1 MKRKQR
7 SLYAFLATVALLAV
21 FWVGGAA
28 HWVLW
33 TLGVLAVP
41 SLVNALLPERRR
53 G

>member
-1 MKRKQR
+1 MLRKHR
-7 SLYAFLATVALLAV
+7 NWFAFLSTMGLLVV
-21 FWVGGAA
+21 FWASGAA

-41 SLVNALLPERRR
+41 SLVNALLPEHRR